1 VNIMESQM
9 ACDLLLHVRQWF
21 DGFQLHNS
29 PLQLA
34 ITDGVLVD
42 SGPELNWD
50 ANRLIESDGILLP
63 AVTDLHTHPDH
74 YASRFGS
81 DPDRYSLYAG
91 VNQVVSQGDAG
102 ALGAEEFVDRV
113 ITPSQTDVKL
123 AINISKYGESR
134 GGPSISTIEDV
145 DIDLCI
151 AAGQEFTKHIVAVS
165 VNVSRNSCSRADPEK
180 VLKLAVRAAEEL
192 GLPILYGMR
201 RNADWPIDEQLRL
214 LRSGDIVTYCFR
226 PAPHSIVDATGV
238 LRAICN
244 ARQRGIVFDVGHG
257 CQSFNFDVAEFAIQ
271 SGFLPD
277 TISTDLQRGHIEMQP
292 PHTLVLVASK
302 MMAIG
307 MPLNMVLRAIT
318 TRPVEIL
325 GFDNDKVFRNGTP
338 ANFQIVSLDDDEQ
351 VLTDCL
357 GSQRTGKIITSE
369 VVIQKGKQIR

>member
-1 VNIMESQM
+1 MNTMEFQR
-9 ACDLLLHVRQWF
+9 ACDLLLHVKQWF

-34 ITDGVLVD
+34 ITDGVLVY
-42 SGPELNWD
+42 SGPKLNWHT
-50 ANRLIESDGILLP
+50 NRLIESDGILLP

-81 DPDRYSLYAG
+81 DPDRHSLYTG

-113 ITPSQTDVKL
+113 IIPSQTDVKL

-134 GGPSISTIEDV
+134 DTPSVSLIEDI
-145 DIDLCI
+145 DIDLCV
-151 AAGQEFTKHIVAVS
+151 AAGQKFANEIVAVS
-165 VNVSRNSCSRADPEK
+165 VNVSRNSCLHADPEK

-201 RNADWPIDEQLRL
+201 RNVDWSIGEQLRL

-238 LRAICN
+238 LREICN
-244 ARQRGIVFDVGHG
+244 ARRRGIVFDVGHG

-271 SGFLPD
+271 SGFMPD
-277 TISTDLQRGHIEMQP
+277 TISTDLQRGHSGMQP
-292 PHTLVLVASK
+292 PHTLALVASK

-318 TRPVEIL
+318 TRPVEVL
-325 GFDNDKVFRNGTP
+325 RLDNDKVFHNGIP
-338 ANFQIVSLDDDEQ
+338 ANFQIVSLSDNNQ

-357 GSQRTGKIITSE
+357 GNQRTGKLITSE